1 MVLYTVNIKGSIVI
15 PSNKK
20 KVKRRNLLSVASTQM
35 VILFNV
41 ALDWQGTDHAWSSC
55 KKTCVPQSVEAAMI
69 HLETSFSLCFSPPP
83 EPMCRQAVVPKSAA
97 PCTSRRQPL
106 VCHFSP
112 CLLVLL
118 PLAARSELLPAME
131 IPAVQLAEDGARS
144 CPLLQLL
151 PAAVKSLRAAVPS
164 SLCSHMALG
173 SSSAMVPR
181 PRRVRAF
188 CLLNN

>member
-1 MVLYTVNIKGSIVI
+1 MVLYTVNIIGSIVI

-20 KVKRRNLLSVASTQM
+20 MKRRNMLSIAFSQM

-83 EPMCRQAVVPKSAA
+83 EPMCRQAVVPKSPA

-106 VCHFSP
+106 VCHFPPS
-112 CLLVLL
+112 LLVVLL
-118 PLAARSELLPAME
+118 LATRSELLPAME
-131 IPAVQLAEDGARS
+131 IPAVQLA
-144 CPLLQLL
+144 
-151 PAAVKSLRAAVPS
+151 
-164 SLCSHMALG
+164 
-173 SSSAMVPR
+173 
-181 PRRVRAF
+181 
-188 CLLNN
+188 